1 MKGTF
6 GKLLRI
12 DLEAGKSRS
21 EEIPDRVFEQY
32 LGGKGLGAYL
42 LGRLNP
48 PGVDPLSPDNRLILT
63 TGPACGFPIWGA
75 NRYAAFTKSP
85 LTGIFAES
93 YSGGKAFQPISR
105 IGYDAVILYG
115 ALAEWSIVEISAEGV
130 RFHAAGDLLGRD
142 ALQTERALRERYPG
156 RDHAVLTIGPAGEKR
171 VRYAYVN
178 NDSGRCLGRTGIGA
192 VLGSKRIKAVVFH
205 GSRDKEAA
213 DPGLLERLRKE
224 WGRKGREHPVTEAY
238 KTKGTSMVVDL
249 TNRAEA
255 FPSRYW
261 QDGRVAHWQKIN
273 AEALHRECTVKPTA
287 CTYCFMACT
296 RRSEVAGGRHRGLK
310 IDGPEY
316 ETIYAFGG
324 LNLVEDIREIAYLND
339 LCDRLGL
346 DTMSAG
352 NVTAFAIEA
361 HKRGRIDFPI
371 DYGQVDRIAE
381 LLELIAARKG
391 IGDLL
396 AEGVREAANRLDLQ
410 ELSIQ
415 VKGLEPAGYDPRAL
429 QGMALAYAVSDRGAC
444 HLRTTFYKPELS
456 GMIDP
461 QSNAGKAEL
470 FLEYEDRL
478 AIFDCLI
485 ICRFFRDYYYWD
497 ELATIIQGSLGL
509 RLGEAELKS
518 VAARIAATIRE
529 YNRQE
534 GMRLEDDTVPEYFF
548 THPVGGAGYRLEHGQ
563 FTELLSDYHK
573 LRETPAVTSRSR
585 L

>member
-6 GKLLRI
+6 GKLLKI
-12 DLEAGKSRS
+12 DLGAEKSRS
-21 EEIPDRVFEQY
+21 EEIPDRIFEQY

-42 LGRLNP
+42 LKRNNP
-48 PGVDPLSPDNRLILT
+48 PGVEPLSPDNRLILT

-85 LTGIFAES
+85 LTRIFTES
-93 YSGGKAFQPISR
+93 YSGGKAFQPLAR
-105 IGYDAVILYG
+105 TGYDALVLEG
-115 ALAEWSIVEISAEGV
+115 ALAEWSVVEIGAEGAS
-130 RFHAAGDLLGRD
+130 FHAAGDLLGRD
-142 ALQTERALRERYPG
+142 ALETERRLRERYPG
-156 RDHAVLTIGPAGEKR
+156 RDSGILTIGPAGER
-171 VRYAYVN
+171 LVRYAYVN

-192 VLGSKRIKAVVFH
+192 VLGSKRIKALVFR
-205 GSRDKEAA
+205 GSLDKEAA
-213 DPGLLERLRKE
+213 DPELLEQFRKE
-224 WGRKGREHPVTEAY
+224 WGRKGRDHPVTEAY
-238 KTKGTSMVVDL
+238 KSKGTSMVVDL
-249 TNRAEA
+249 TNGAEA

-261 QDGRVAHWQKIN
+261 QQGRVAHWQSIN
-273 AEALHRECTVKPTA
+273 ADALHRECAVKPTA

-296 RRSEVAGGRHRGLK
+296 RSSEVLGGRHRGLR

-346 DTMSAG
+346 DTMTAG

-361 HKRGRIDFPI
+361 HKRGKIDFAI

-381 LLELIAARKG
+381 LLELIASRQG

-396 AEGVREAANRLDLQ
+396 AEGVREAARRLDLE
-410 ELSIQ
+410 ELAIQ
-415 VKGLEPAGYDPRAL
+415 VKGLEPAGYDPRTL
-429 QGMALAYAVSDRGAC
+429 QGMGLAYAVSDRGAC

-461 QSNAGKAEL
+461 RSNEGKAEL

-478 AIFDCLI
+478 TVFDCLI
-485 ICRFFRDYYYWD
+485 VCRFFRDFYYWD
-497 ELATIIQGSLGL
+497 ELATIIRGSMGL
-509 RLGEAELKS
+509 RLGEAELKTA
-518 VAARIAATIRE
+518 AARIAATIRD

-534 GMRLEDDTVPEYFF
+534 GMSAKNDALPEFFF
-548 THPVGGAGYRLEHGQ
+548 THPVGSAGYRLEHGR
-563 FTELLSDYHK
+563 FADLLADYYR
-573 LRETPAVTSRSR
+573 LRGAG
-585 L
+585 

>member
-6 GKLLRI
+6 GKLLTI
-12 DLEAGKSRS
+12 DLGAKETRS
-21 EEIPDRVFEQY
+21 ENIPDVVFEQY

-42 LGRLNP
+42 LKRLNP

-63 TGPACGFPIWGA
+63 TGPACGFPVWGA

-85 LTGIFAES
+85 LTGIFTES
-93 YSGGKAFQPISR
+93 YSGGKAFQPMSR
-105 IGYDAVILYG
+105 SGYDAFVLEG
-115 ALAEWSIVEISAEGV
+115 ALADWSVVEISNDGV
-130 RFHAAGDLLGRD
+130 RFHAAGELLGRD
-142 ALQTERALRERYPG
+142 ALDSERALRQRYPG
-156 RDHAVLTIGPAGEKR
+156 RDHAVLTIGPAGEKM

-178 NDSGRCLGRTGIGA
+178 NDYGRCLGRTGIGA
-192 VLGSKRIKAVVFH
+192 VLGSKRIKALVFR
-205 GSRDKEAA
+205 GSLEKEAA
-213 DPGLLERLRKE
+213 DPQLLEAFRKQ
-224 WGRKGREHPVTEAY
+224 WGKSGREHPVTEAY
-238 KTKGTSMVVDL
+238 RTKGTSMVVDL
-249 TNRAEA
+249 TNKAEA

-261 QDGRVAHWQKIN
+261 QEGRVGHWQQIN
-273 AEALHRECTVKPTA
+273 AEALHRECRVKPTA

-296 RRSEVAGGRHRGLK
+296 RQSEVASGRHKGLK

-339 LCDRLGL
+339 VCDRLGL

-361 HKRGRIDFPI
+361 ARRGRIDFQI

-381 LLELIAARKG
+381 LLELIAARRG

-396 AEGVREAANRLDLQ
+396 AEGVREAARSLDL
-410 ELSIQ
+410 EEISIQ
-415 VKGLEPAGYDPRAL
+415 VKGLEPAGYDPRTL
-429 QGMALAYAVSDRGAC
+429 QGMGLAYAVADRGAC

-461 QSNAGKAEL
+461 RANAGKAEL

-478 AIFDCLI
+478 TLFDCLI
-485 ICRFFRDYYYWD
+485 ICRFFRDYYYWK
-497 ELATIIQGSLGL
+497 ELSTIIQGALGL
-509 RLGEAELKS
+509 KLDEAELKA
-518 VAARIAATIRE
+518 VAARIAQTIRE

-534 GMRLEDDTVPEYFF
+534 GMGPEDDTVPEFF
-548 THPVGGAGYRLEHGQ
+548 FSHPVGGAGYRLDHGQ
-563 FTELLSDYHK
+563 FAELVAEYY
-573 LRETPAVTSRSR
+573 RVRGVGT
-585 L
+585 

>member
-6 GKLLRI
+6 GKTLTI
-12 DLEAGKSRS
+12 DLESKNTRS
-21 EEIPDRVFEQY
+21 GQIPDRVFEEY

-42 LGRLNP
+42 LKRLNP
-48 PGVDPLSPDNRLILT
+48 PRVDPLSPDNRLILT
-63 TGPACGFPIWGA
+63 TGPACGFPVWGA

-93 YSGGKAFQPISR
+93 YSGGKAFQPMSR
-105 IGYDAVILYG
+105 IGYDAFVLEG
-115 ALAEWSIVEISAEGV
+115 ALAEWGVLEISASGV
-130 RFHAAGDLLGRD
+130 NFHDAGSLMGKD
-142 ALQTERALRERYPG
+142 ALETERLLRERYPG
-156 RDHAVLTIGPAGEKR
+156 RDTAVLTIGPAGEKL

-178 NDSGRCLGRTGIGA
+178 NDHGRCLGRAGIGA
-192 VLGSKRIKAVVFH
+192 VLGSKRLKALVFR
-205 GSRDKEAA
+205 GSRSKEAA
-213 DPGLLERLRKE
+213 DPQLLERFRKE
-224 WGRKGREHPVTEAY
+224 WGKSGRDHPITEAY

-249 TNRAEA
+249 TNKAEA

-261 QDGRVAHWQKIN
+261 QEGRVEHWQSIN
-273 AEALHRECTVKPTA
+273 SEALHRECTVKPTA

-296 RRSEVAGGRHRGLK
+296 RQSEVAGGRHKGLK

-339 LCDRLGL
+339 VCDRLGI
-346 DTMSAG
+346 DTMTAG

-361 HKRGRIDFPI
+361 YKRGKIEYEI

-381 LLELIAARKG
+381 LLELIAAREG

-396 AEGVREAANRLDLQ
+396 ADGVRAAARKLDL
-410 ELSIQ
+410 EEISIQ
-415 VKGLEPAGYDPRAL
+415 VKGMEPAGYDPRTL
-429 QGMALAYAVSDRGAC
+429 QGMALAYAVADRGAC

-461 QSNAGKAEL
+461 QSNEGKAEL

-478 AIFDCLI
+478 AVFDCLI
-485 ICRFFRDYYYWD
+485 VCRFFRDYYYWE
-497 ELATIIQGSLGL
+497 ELSTIIRGSLGL
-509 RLGEAELKS
+509 CYSEAELKS
-518 VAARIAATIRE
+518 VAARIAGTIRE

-534 GMRLEDDTVPEYFF
+534 GMGPEDETVPEFFF
-548 THPVGGAGYRLEHGQ
+548 THPVGSGNFKLERGR
-563 FTELLSDYHK
+563 FAELLDDYYRVRGVD
-573 LRETPAVTSRSR
+573 L
-585 L
+585 

>member
-6 GKLLRI
+6 GKTLTI
-12 DLEAGKSRS
+12 DLESKNTRS
-21 EEIPDRVFEQY
+21 GQIPDRVFEEY

-42 LGRLNP
+42 LKRLNP
-48 PGVDPLSPDNRLILT
+48 PRVDPLSPDNRLILT
-63 TGPACGFPIWGA
+63 TGPACGFPVWGA

-93 YSGGKAFQPISR
+93 YSGGKAFQPMSR
-105 IGYDAVILYG
+105 IGYDAFVLEG
-115 ALAEWSIVEISAEGV
+115 ALAEWGVLEISASGV
-130 RFHAAGDLLGRD
+130 NFHDAGSLMGKD
-142 ALQTERALRERYPG
+142 ALETERLLRERYPG
-156 RDHAVLTIGPAGEKR
+156 RDTAVLTIGPAGEKL

-178 NDSGRCLGRTGIGA
+178 NDHGRCLGRAGIGA
-192 VLGSKRIKAVVFH
+192 VLGSKRLKALVFR
-205 GSRDKEAA
+205 GSRSKEAA
-213 DPGLLERLRKE
+213 DPQLLERFRKE
-224 WGRKGREHPVTEAY
+224 WGKSGRDHPITEAY

-249 TNRAEA
+249 TNKAEA

-261 QDGRVAHWQKIN
+261 QEGRVEHWQSIN
-273 AEALHRECTVKPTA
+273 SEALHRECTVKPTA

-296 RRSEVAGGRHRGLK
+296 RQSEVAGGRHKGLK

-339 LCDRLGL
+339 VCDRLGI
-346 DTMSAG
+346 DTMTAG

-361 HKRGRIDFPI
+361 YKRGKSEYEI

-381 LLELIAARKG
+381 LLELIAAREG

-396 AEGVREAANRLDLQ
+396 ADGVRAAARKLDL
-410 ELSIQ
+410 EEISIQ
-415 VKGLEPAGYDPRAL
+415 VKGMEPAGYDPRTL
-429 QGMALAYAVSDRGAC
+429 QGMALAYAVADRGAC

-461 QSNAGKAEL
+461 QSNEGKAEL

-478 AIFDCLI
+478 AVFDCLI
-485 ICRFFRDYYYWD
+485 VCRFFRDYYYWE
-497 ELATIIQGSLGL
+497 ELSTIIRGSLGL
-509 RLGEAELKS
+509 CYSEAELKS
-518 VAARIAATIRE
+518 VAARIAGTIRE

-534 GMRLEDDTVPEYFF
+534 GMGPEDETVPEFFF
-548 THPVGGAGYRLEHGQ
+548 THPVGSGNFKLERGR
-563 FTELLSDYHK
+563 FAELLDDYYRVRGVD
-573 LRETPAVTSRSR
+573 L
-585 L
+585 

>member
-6 GKLLRI
+6 GKTLTI
-12 DLEAGKSRS
+12 DLESKNTRS
-21 EEIPDRVFEQY
+21 GQVPDRVFEEY

-42 LGRLNP
+42 LKRLNP
-48 PGVDPLSPDNRLILT
+48 PRVDPLSPDNRLILT
-63 TGPACGFPIWGA
+63 TGPACGFPVWGA

-93 YSGGKAFQPISR
+93 YSGGKAFQPMSR
-105 IGYDAVILYG
+105 IGYDAFVLEG
-115 ALAEWSIVEISAEGV
+115 ALAEWGVLEISASGV
-130 RFHAAGDLLGRD
+130 NFHDAGSLMGKD
-142 ALQTERALRERYPG
+142 ALETERLLRERYPG
-156 RDHAVLTIGPAGEKR
+156 RDTAVLTIGPAGEKL

-178 NDSGRCLGRTGIGA
+178 NDHGRCLGRAGIGA
-192 VLGSKRIKAVVFH
+192 VLGSKRLKALVFR
-205 GSRDKEAA
+205 GSRSKEAA
-213 DPGLLERLRKE
+213 DPQLLERFRKE
-224 WGRKGREHPVTEAY
+224 WGKSGRDHPITEAY

-249 TNRAEA
+249 TNKAEA

-261 QDGRVAHWQKIN
+261 QEGRVEHWQSIN
-273 AEALHRECTVKPTA
+273 SEALHRECTVKPTA

-296 RRSEVAGGRHRGLK
+296 RQSEVAGGRHKGLK

-339 LCDRLGL
+339 VCDRLGI
-346 DTMSAG
+346 DTMTAG

-361 HKRGRIDFPI
+361 YKRGKIEYEI

-381 LLELIAARKG
+381 LLELIAAREG

-396 AEGVREAANRLDLQ
+396 ADGVRAAARKLDL
-410 ELSIQ
+410 EEISIQ
-415 VKGLEPAGYDPRAL
+415 VKGMEPAGYDPRTL
-429 QGMALAYAVSDRGAC
+429 QGMALAYAVADRGAC

-461 QSNAGKAEL
+461 QSNEGKAEL

-478 AIFDCLI
+478 AVFDCLI
-485 ICRFFRDYYYWD
+485 VCRFFRDYYYWE
-497 ELATIIQGSLGL
+497 ELSTIIRGSLGL
-509 RLGEAELKS
+509 CYSEAELKA
-518 VAARIAATIRE
+518 VAARIAGTIRE

-534 GMRLEDDTVPEYFF
+534 GMGPEDETVPEFFF
-548 THPVGGAGYRLEHGQ
+548 THPVGSGNFKLERGR
-563 FTELLSDYHK
+563 FAELLDDYYRVRGVD
-573 LRETPAVTSRSR
+573 L
-585 L
+585 

>member
-6 GKLLRI
+6 GKTLTI
-12 DLEAGKSRS
+12 DLDNKGTRS
-21 EEIPDRVFEQY
+21 EQIPDRVFEEY

-42 LGRLNP
+42 LKRLNP
-48 PGVDPLSPDNRLILT
+48 RGVDPLSPDNRLILT
-63 TGPACGFPIWGA
+63 TGPACGFPVWGA

-93 YSGGKAFQPISR
+93 YSGGKAFQPMSR
-105 IGYDAVILYG
+105 IGYDAFVLEG
-115 ALAEWSIVEISAEGV
+115 ALADWGVLEIGASGV
-130 RFHAAGDLLGRD
+130 NYHDAGSLMGKD
-142 ALQTERALRERYPG
+142 ALETERLLRERYPG
-156 RDHAVLTIGPAGEKR
+156 RDTAVLTIGPAGENL

-178 NDSGRCLGRTGIGA
+178 NDYGRCLGRTGIGA
-192 VLGSKRIKAVVFH
+192 VLGSKRVKALVFR
-205 GSRDKEAA
+205 GSLSKEAA
-213 DPGLLERLRKE
+213 DPALLERFRKE
-224 WGRKGREHPVTEAY
+224 WGKRGRDHPVTEAY

-249 TNRAEA
+249 TNNAEA

-261 QDGRVAHWQKIN
+261 QEGRVEHWQKIN
-273 AEALHRECTVKPTA
+273 SQALHRECTVKPTA

-296 RRSEVAGGRHRGLK
+296 RQSEVTGGRHKGLK

-339 LCDRLGL
+339 ICDRLGI
-346 DTMSAG
+346 DTMTAG

-361 HKRGRIDFPI
+361 YKRGRIGYAI

-381 LLELIAARKG
+381 LLELVAAREG

-396 AEGVREAANRLDLQ
+396 ADGVREAARKL
-410 ELSIQ
+410 ELEEISIQ
-415 VKGLEPAGYDPRAL
+415 VKGLEPAGYDPRTL
-429 QGMALAYAVSDRGAC
+429 QGMALSYAVADRGAC

-461 QSNAGKAEL
+461 QSNRDKAEM

-485 ICRFFRDYYYWD
+485 ICRFFRDYYYWK
-497 ELATIIQGSLGL
+497 ELSTIVEGSLGL
-509 RLGEAELKS
+509 KPGEADLKAI
-518 VAARIAATIRE
+518 AARIARTIRE
-529 YNRQE
+529 YNQKE
-534 GMRLEDDTVPEYFF
+534 GIRPEDDTVPDFFF
-548 THPVGGAGYRLEHGQ
+548 THPVGGGKFMLDHAQFAELLDDYYRLRGVN
-563 FTELLSDYHK
+563 L
-573 LRETPAVTSRSR
+573 
-585 L
+585 